1 MADFKYMV
9 VFLMKVHLSK
19 SEVILRVG
27 VEFYD
32 FGVFVVLEELFDLLL
47 LEFRRFRVFP
57 SCGNSQRF
65 CVDDP
70 EDIKADDHAAKD
82 DSVH

>member
-1 MADFKYMV
+1 
-9 VFLMKVHLSK
+9 MKVHLSK

-27 VEFYD
+27 VEFDD

-47 LEFRRFRVFP
+47 LEFRSFRVFP
-57 SCGNSQRF
+57 SCGHSQRF